1 MSALSEISALISGLN
16 IPVET
21 GVFSGPAPSTY
32 TVLVPISDGFDLHAD
47 NEPGVDIQEV
57 RISIFT
63 KGSYT
68 SVKKSITA
76 ALLDAGFT
84 VTEAYA
90 VCTVFD
96 LHSETK
102 GRSLCPCLNGKG
114 RTGKLL

>member
-57 RISIFT
+57 RIYGRKRLVIRHGFRE
-63 KGSYT
+63 
-68 SVKKSITA
+68 A
-76 ALLDAGFT
+76 RLLDGI
-84 VTEAYA
+84 
-90 VCTVFD
+90 
-96 LHSETK
+96 
-102 GRSLCPCLNGKG
+102 
-114 RTGKLL
+114 

>member
-21 GVFSGPAPSTY
+21 GVFSGPAPSTS

-68 SVKKSITA
+68 SVKSSITA
-76 ALLDAGFT
+76 ALLDSGFT
-84 VTEAYA
+84 VTERRYIEYEPDTGYHHYA
-90 VCTVFD
+90 VDAAKYYFYE
-96 LHSETK
+96 SED
-102 GRSLCPCLNGKG
+102 
-114 RTGKLL
+114 

>member
-76 ALLDAGFT
+76 ALLDSGFT
-84 VTEAYA
+84 VTERRYIEYEPDTGYHHYA
-90 VCTVFD
+90 VDAAKYYFYE
-96 LHSETK
+96 SED
-102 GRSLCPCLNGKG
+102 
-114 RTGKLL
+114 